1 MKRVVK
7 LNEFF
12 STTLSILSGVDVIL
26 NDIRKVSNFTKL
38 MKGESSMDVFTEA
51 DVHI

>member
-1 MKRVVK
+1 
-7 LNEFF
+7 
-12 STTLSILSGVDVIL
+12 
-26 NDIRKVSNFTKL
+26 